1 METLSVENKLEESRI
16 LSLNQFEKQLSEYKA
31 HVSNI
36 EEIDDFANFIF
47 KNFSSLTNFFIAV
60 ADQALEQVEPESEP
74 QEISDLYLLNYKI
87 PEELKKLSI
96 LHRDI
101 LLQHQKTKV
110 LLSEE
115 KLVLSQAEEHFKNTK
130 LVLVSALEEFIYEIS
145 NQKQELS
152 LDTKVK
158 AEVEKELL
166 FYNNPWLI
174 YKDQIVNLLQQFITI
189 ENSKQSLVNL
199 IEKFNNLKQLVIS
212 IDKEHHNLIL
222 NVAESIAHIHGDLKD
237 DQPNKS
243 LTSYLDS
250 QVLKINSLGNDQL
263 SITSELT
270 NQINLFDKITIPLES
285 HNGFLN
291 LREVNIKKAIQ
302 KWFDYKLTPSF
313 IDLLALEK
321 NLKSSYQI
329 HVANLKSGLELSKS
343 MDTNEFKE
351 TLVHSLVEY
360 EEEIQKVKINSKK
373 VASIFENTVRQELLV
388 TNLFSNSSFLEVDF
402 NASMHLN
409 RSTILNKFN
418 VWFEKVYAKFNKE
431 YKKSLYKE
439 SFSNIEL
446 SINCIAHRMFK
457 EENEHYDTLFL
468 NKNFIGDLFLVP
480 REQQE
485 KKILEAITQWQRGFN
500 KAVLVIGQ
508 RLSGRSTFLTYVSRK
523 YFGKDIVI
531 LNPNSIAIIDGRK
544 FKTSYDLSAALA
556 FIKNNNIK
564 STRPVVIIDDIELWR
579 NDDFSLLNNMRALVE
594 FVESESDD
602 TFVIASTTNAMKG
615 HLDRRLQLSDS
626 FSSLIDLSTAYK
638 DEIIE
643 ALLLRHGAAHRK
655 LISVNDE
662 VILPNKIRKLG
673 LNLCKEYQNNLGDV
687 LQAWTYSTFVK
698 DDDEVQ
704 FREEDY
710 EFFDFLSQ
718 QELLILKQALL
729 FRTITEFGLK
739 RAIGSGY
746 DALFK
751 SSIKRLINTKVL
763 QRDLQGKLYI
773 NNVVLS
779 DINKILLQKSYI
791 TNA

>member
-1 METLSVENKLEESRI
+1 METLTIENKFEESEL
-16 LSLNQFEKQLSEYKA
+16 LSLEQFEKQLSNYKESISDMA
-31 HVSNI
+31 SS
-36 EEIDDFANFIF
+36 EDFIRFIF
-47 KNFSSLTNFFIAV
+47 EDFSELINFFIGI
-60 ADQALEQVEPESEP
+60 ADRIKDQVIPGDDLNANLE
-74 QEISDLYLLNYKI
+74 LYLMNYKI
-87 PEELKKLSI
+87 PEGLKKLTI

-101 LLQHQKTKV
+101 LLEEQRAKVLFYEEKVQLTQIEDHFKASKVILVTAFEELIKEILNERQAIIDDNKLRTKV
-110 LLSEE
+110 
-115 KLVLSQAEEHFKNTK
+115 QR
-130 LVLVSALEEFIYEIS
+130 
-145 NQKQELS
+145 
-152 LDTKVK
+152 
-158 AEVEKELL
+158 ELL
-166 FYNNPWLI
+166 FYNNPWII
-174 YKDQIVNLLQQFITI
+174 YKDQIVTLLQQFITI
-189 ENSKQSLVNL
+189 DKSKKKLVDI
-199 IEKFNNLKQLVIS
+199 IEKFNSLKLVVS
-212 IDKEHHNLIL
+212 GIDKAHHNLIN
-222 NVAESIAHIHGDLKD
+222 NVVESISYILNDLKD
-237 DQPNKS
+237 EGSSKS
-243 LTSYLDS
+243 LSSYLDG

-270 NQINLFDKITIPLES
+270 NQINSFEKIVIPVDS
-285 HNGFLN
+285 DNGYLN
-291 LREVNIKKAIQ
+291 VREVNLKKTIQ

-313 IDLLALEK
+313 IDLLSLEK

-329 HVANLKSGLELSKS
+329 NVANLKSGLELSKS
-343 MDTNEFKE
+343 MDTDEFKE
-351 TLVHSLVEY
+351 TLLHSIAEF
-360 EEEIQKVKINSKK
+360 ENEIQKVKLISKK

-388 TNLFSNSSFLEVDF
+388 SNLFNNTSFLEVDF

-409 RSTILNKFN
+409 RSTFLNKYKE
-418 VWFEKVYAKFNKE
+418 WFDKVYAKFNKE

-446 SINCIAHRMFK
+446 SINCIAYRMFK

-485 KKILEAITQWQRGFN
+485 QKLQEAITQWQHGFN

-531 LNPNSIAIIDGRK
+531 LNPNSTATIDGRK
-544 FKTSYDLSAALA
+544 FTTSYDLKDALA
-556 FIKNNNIK
+556 FIKKNNIK
-564 STRPVVIIDDIELWR
+564 STRPVVLIDDMELWR
-579 NDDFSLLNNMRALVE
+579 NSEFSLLYNMRALVE

-615 HLDRRLQLSDS
+615 HLDRRLQFSES

-638 DEIIE
+638 EEIIE

-655 LISVNDE
+655 LISVNNE
-662 VILPNKIRKLG
+662 VILPKKIRTLG

-687 LQAWTYSTFVK
+687 LQAWTYSTYVK

-704 FREEDY
+704 YRKGDY

-718 QELLILKQALL
+718 QELLILKQALI
-729 FRTITEFGLK
+729 FKTITEVGLK
-739 RAIGSGY
+739 RVVGSGY
-746 DALFK
+746 DAQFK

-763 QRDLQGKLYI
+763 QRDLQGMLYI

-791 TNA
+791 INA

>member
-1 METLSVENKLEESRI
+1 METLSVENKLKESRI
-16 LSLNQFEKQLSEYKA
+16 LSLNQFEKQLSEYKT
-31 HVSNI
+31 HVSSI
-36 EEIDDFANFIF
+36 EGIDDFANFIF
-47 KNFSSLTNFFIAV
+47 KDFIKLTKFFIEV
-60 ADQALEQVEPESEP
+60 ADQVQEQVKTENDAQS
-74 QEISDLYLLNYKI
+74 ISDLYLLNYKI

-101 LLQHQKTKV
+101 LLQHKKTKV

-115 KLVLSQAEEHFKNTK
+115 ILVLAQTEEHFKSTK
-130 LVLVSALEEFIYEIS
+130 LLLVSALEEFIYEIS
-145 NQKQELS
+145 NKKQEIIN
-152 LDTKVK
+152 DTKAK

-189 ENSKQSLVNL
+189 ENSKKSLVEL

-237 DQPNKS
+237 DEPKKS

-250 QVLKINSLGNDQL
+250 QILKINSLGNDQL

-329 HVANLKSGLELSKS
+329 HIANLKSGLELSKS

-351 TLVHSLVEY
+351 TLLHSLVEY

-388 TNLFSNSSFLEVDF
+388 SNLFSNSSFLEVDF

-485 KKILEAITQWQRGFN
+485 KKILDAINQWQRGFN

-544 FKTSYDLSAALA
+544 FKTSYDLRDALA

-564 STRPVVIIDDIELWR
+564 STRPVVLIDDIELWR
-579 NDDFSLLNNMRALVE
+579 NDEFSLLNNMRALIE

-615 HLDRRLQLSDS
+615 HLDRRLQFSES

-739 RAIGSGY
+739 RVVGSGY

-751 SSIKRLINTKVL
+751 SSIKRLINTKIL

-773 NNVVLS
+773 NNVVLR